1 MSLPGKLKSI
11 RLTALL
17 LALLVVAPVSWAS
30 PLSDAKEAGL
40 VKETPDGYVTSAKGA
55 SEKIQKLVQDVNK
68 RRLEAYRK
76 IADKNGISVEQVGHE
91 SYQRRHQQ

>member
-40 VKETPDGYVTSAKGA
+40 VQETPDGYVTSAKGA
-55 SEKIQKLVQDVNK
+55 SAKIRELVKDVNK